1 MSLLNALIEMA
12 QRPSQAS
19 LQAPAPSGMP
29 NGVNPL
35 QQSQMQAQFSAAMA
49 GLPQSG
55 FGPNMSMAAN
65 PMEAQS
71 PVNPIP
77 QEGMMDILA
86 RNLQGGSGVGSG
98 YAGLQPISMPQMQM
112 ATPGMGRPTAI
123 SPTPVEMKTGA
134 GIMGTP
140 AQSDNSGV
148 MEKLMM
154 MMGAR

>member
-29 NGVNPL
+29 SGVNPL
-35 QQSQMQAQFSAAMA
+35 QQAQMQAQFNAAMA

-55 FGPNMSMAAN
+55 FGPNMSMAAS

-86 RNLQGGSGVGSG
+86 RNFQGGSG

-112 ATPGMGRPTAI
+112 AAPGMGRPAAI
-123 SPTPVEMKTGA
+123 APTPVEMTTGA
-134 GIMGTP
+134 GIMGMP
-140 AQSDNSGV
+140 AQSNDNGF

-154 MMGAR
+154 MMGAG